1 MFFYYRVFAFLN
13 IEFVSFYYMD
23 IRNSEKNTI
32 QTIGKFLKIYLPV
45 AYSPS
50 WHVCNFL
57 GVGDRFELQNLTF
70 NVSFGLSIYWDF

>member
-45 AYSPS
+45 AYSPFG
-50 WHVCNFL
+50 HLCNIL
-57 GVGDRFELQNLTF
+57 GVCD
-70 NVSFGLSIYWDF
+70 SFANSKFDF